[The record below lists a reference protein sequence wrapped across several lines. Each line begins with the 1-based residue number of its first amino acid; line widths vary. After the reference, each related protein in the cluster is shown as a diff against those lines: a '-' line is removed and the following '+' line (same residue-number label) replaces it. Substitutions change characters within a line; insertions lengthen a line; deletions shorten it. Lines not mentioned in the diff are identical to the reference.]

1 MLQMMEY
8 PTPTISKQTL
18 IHTLNEMQAE
28 HMARFMNPP
37 RIHGFC
43 EAKAALLKLLDA
55 YDEEIDRKKL
65 ENDLDNILCQDDMPV
80 LSSGHATDMFFWTV
94 SDFYY
99 FIQLYPRSI
108 PRSME
113 HIYPELVNR

>member
-18 IHTLNEMQAE
+18 IHALNEMQAE

-37 RIHGFC
+37 RVHGFC
-43 EAKAALLKLLDA
+43 EAKATLLKLLEA
-55 YDEEIDRKKL
+55 YDEEIDREKL
-65 ENDLDNILCQDDMPV
+65 DNDLDKILCQDHVPA
-80 LSSGHATDMFFWTV
+80 LSRGHATDMFFWTV
-94 SDFYY
+94 SDFSC
-99 FIQLYPRSI
+99 FIHSYPRYI